1 MIATVEEQ
9 RLLEKWKKKL
19 CLHEW
24 RIKLATHLRP
34 EACCGEWEEKKA

>member
-9 RLLEKWKKKL
+9 CLMEKWKKRL

-24 RIKLATHLRP
+24 RIKPVTHLRP
-34 EACCGEWEEKKA
+34 DACCVEWKEKKK